1 MKDFE
6 NWLNQHKENLD
17 EDSFGLFFD
26 SYKCL
31 KYDIIRPAYLLAY
44 QGLMCHVKSVILGSS
59 IIPEGY
65 TDAEWDNRILKNLK
79 DNTSWD
85 RQAFACIQAIGN
97 NEKKPILSI
106 SKEVR
111 EKFPFWRQLRNVVAH
126 YKGFELID
134 AHVIALYSFIEQYI
148 ETITIEGGTAS
159 IAKEFDDFLNPRITS
174 PNEEIAPLLARIS
187 SMVKDDEM
195 EDFFNRLYN
204 SCKTY
209 RKKDKMLEILHLI
222 ICNKKEEN
230 VWSSAVGYINKVDS
244 LFQGYI
250 EKYPDDI
257 LLFITEEKRAYQF
270 WKNELSDYRCKLT
283 LLAKLLLA
291 EKIKEKDRSNAI
303 KSFLSAEFKNMN
315 ADYYELKTEYKV
327 VLKDKGY
334 FTEFIQLFFNSEYT
348 STNYQESNDQ
358 TNFYINTI
366 SIMPDIGEEYVEAL
380 ISIFSA
386 NYYPYR
392 LCGRLK
398 EMYRNNEKYREQ
410 VDNVCRTENL
420 KLPDIIMPS
429 EN

>member
-44 QGLMCHVKSVILGSS
+44 QGLMCHIKSVILRSS
-59 IIPEGY
+59 SIPEGY
-65 TDAEWDNRILKNLK
+65 SVSDWNNIILKNLR
-79 DNTSWD
+79 DDTSWD
-85 RQAFACIQAIGN
+85 RQAFDCIQAIGN
-97 NEKKPILSI
+97 KERKPILSI

-159 IAKEFDDFLNPRITS
+159 IVKEFDDFLNPRITP
-174 PNEEIAPLLARIS
+174 PNEDITPLLARIS
-187 SMVKDDEM
+187 SMVKDNEM
-195 EDFFNRLYN
+195 EDFFNHLCN

-209 RKKDKMLEILHLI
+209 RKGNEMLEIFHQI
-222 ICNKKEEN
+222 ICNKQEN
-230 VWSSAVGYINKVDS
+230 VWSAAVDYINKKDDL
-244 LFQGYI
+244 LFCNYI
-250 EKYPDDI
+250 EKYPDHI

-270 WKNELSDYRCKLT
+270 WKNELSGYRCKLT

-303 KSFLSAEFKNMN
+303 TSFLSTEFKLMN
-315 ADYYELKTEYKV
+315 ADYYKLKNNYKE
-327 VLKDKGY
+327 VLKEKGY
-334 FTEFIQLFFNSEYT
+334 FTEFIQLFFNSKYT
-348 STNYQESNDQ
+348 STNYQDINYHTD
-358 TNFYINTI
+358 FYINTI
-366 SIMPDIGEEYVEAL
+366 SIMPIDKEYVEAL
-380 ISIFSA
+380 ISIFSET
-386 NYYPYR
+386 YYPYR
-392 LCGRLK
+392 LCDELI

-420 KLPDIIMPS
+420 QLPDIIMPS

>member
-44 QGLMCHVKSVILGSS
+44 QGLMCHIKSVILRSS
-59 IIPEGY
+59 SIPEGY
-65 TDAEWDNRILKNLK
+65 SVSNWNNIILKKLR
-79 DNTSWD
+79 DDTSWD
-85 RQAFACIQAIGN
+85 RQAFDCIQAIGN
-97 NEKKPILSI
+97 KEKKPILSI

-159 IAKEFDDFLNPRITS
+159 LAKEFDDFLNPRITH
-174 PNEEIAPLLARIS
+174 PNKEIAPLLARIS
-187 SMVKDDEM
+187 SIVKDDEM
-195 EDFFNRLYN
+195 ENFFNCLCE
-204 SCKTY
+204 SCRTY
-209 RKKDKMLEILHLI
+209 RKKDKMQEIFYQI
-222 ICNKKEEN
+222 ICNRQKN
-230 VWSSAVGYINKVDS
+230 VWSSAVDYINKDEF
-244 LFQGYI
+244 LFYEYI
-250 EKYPDDI
+250 EKYPDHI

-291 EKIKEKDRSNAI
+291 EKIKEEDRSDAI
-303 KSFLSAEFKNMN
+303 KLFLDKEFKYMN
-315 ADYYELKTEYKV
+315 AYYYELKTEYKD

-334 FTEFIQLFFNSEYT
+334 FREFIQLFFNSEYT
-348 STNYQESNDQ
+348 STNYQDINYHTD
-358 TNFYINTI
+358 FYIDTI
-366 SIMPDIGEEYVEAL
+366 SIMPIDKEYVEAL

-386 NYYPYR
+386 NYYPYT
-392 LCGRLK
+392 LCDRLK
-398 EMYRNNEKYREQ
+398 ERYKKNEKYREQ
-410 VDNVCRTENL
+410 VEQVCRTENL
-420 KLPDIIMPS
+420 QLPKKIMPS